1 MPNHYVFNDNDQP
14 LFVEMT
20 NTFRSPD
27 ITAPPEL
34 GAAESAVLYSA
45 NASASATVVLSL
57 ISAVISVRIN
67 NPAGSGRTVFISRI
81 TGSIGGSSLLSAMS
95 GAFTIIRGGTLSS
108 PAALPA
114 VNNNLASS
122 AVSSQTVQSATSA
135 VSGGTVLNSYQLA
148 PGSFSQSFTGSIVL
162 PPGSSLC
169 ANVTSSSSAI
179 GLVITSALSLT
190 WWER

>member
-34 GAAESAVLYSA
+34 GASESAVLFST

-57 ISAVISVRIN
+57 ISAIISVRIN
-67 NPAGSGRTVFISRI
+67 NPAGSGRTVYISRI
-81 TGSIGGSSLLSAMS
+81 TGSIGGSSLLSNMS
-95 GAFTIIRGGTLSS
+95 GTFTIVRGGTLTS

-114 VNNNLASS
+114 VNNNLAS
-122 AVSSQTVQSATSA
+122 AASSGMTVQSSTSA
-135 VSGGTVLNSYQLA
+135 ISGGTVLNSYQLA
-148 PGSFSQSFTGSIVL
+148 PGSFTQSFTGSIIV

>member
-95 GAFTIIRGGTLSS
+95 GTFTIIRGGTLSS

-122 AVSSQTVQSATSA
+122 AVSSQTVQSSTSA